1 MFDLLDTTH
10 TGIVPQSVGRHNRIS
25 AFMRIRQAGKLSRG
39 GLSRLMGLSLP
50 SISSITN
57 DLLSAG
63 LIVETDTSLARS
75 EPRSLLAINPEWGCV
90 VCVSMTS
97 NLAVGAVDLAGNV
110 FSLRSVAGDGMT
122 QGLYRERFDALL
134 LDAFR
139 AVMDENRKR
148 KALGVGVLSA
158 GYVDD
163 AGVVR
168 FNGNLPRRDVNM
180 GEVLRPL
187 APAPVCVEE
196 EHRLLLLSKIWGP
209 RWEGWRNAVALN
221 PGWLGC
227 GGGHALALNG
237 RLYGG
242 RRGMAGVDGEHLL
255 AGPGEEEWGE
265 LARAV
270 RALGGPGEYLERI
283 RNNDPAARKALDGVV
298 ENYARRLAQ
307 VASFIS
313 PDVVFVYHPYSD
325 CAPDFLD
332 RVRQRAPRYASAMCL
347 DGMEVRFGGRRSDE
361 ERIAA
366 AALPVLNHCLLTV

>member
-1 MFDLLDTTH
+1 VFDLLDTTH

-50 SISSITN
+50 SISSIIN

-63 LIVETDTSLARS
+63 LIVETDMSLARS

-97 NLAVGAVDLAGNV
+97 NLAVGVVDLAGNV
-110 FSLRSVAGDGMT
+110 LSLNRVAGDGMT
-122 QGLYRERFDALL
+122 HGLYRERFDALL

-139 AVMDENRKR
+139 AVMDESHKR
-148 KALGVGVLSA
+148 KVLGVGVLSG

-163 AGVVR
+163 TGIVR
-168 FNGNLPRRDVNM
+168 YNGNLPRRDVDM
-180 GEVLRPL
+180 KEVLHPL

-196 EHRLLLLSKIWGP
+196 ENRLLLLSKMWGP
-209 RWEGWRNAVALN
+209 QWEGWRNAVALN

-237 RLYGG
+237 RLYSG
-242 RRGMAGVDGEHLL
+242 RRGMAGIDGQHLL
-255 AGPGEEEWGE
+255 TSPDGDEWMR
-265 LARAV
+265 LSQAV
-270 RALGGPGEYLERI
+270 RRLGSPGEYLERI
-283 RNNDPAARKALDGVV
+283 RANDPAARQALEAVV

-332 RVRQRAPRYASAMCL
+332 RVRQKVSRYASPMCIE
-347 DGMEVRFGGRRSDE
+347 GMEVRFGGRRSDE

-366 AALPVLNHCLLTV
+366 AALPVLSHCLTTI